1 MIDAAE
7 IRGVLDASAVL
18 AFALREPGYEIV
30 GAAFDGGAISSVN
43 WSEVLQKVLASG
55 KSPAE
60 LSTEFFGL
68 GLRIVPFTA
77 EDAEAAALLWPA
89 TRALGL
95 SLGDRACLTLG
106 LQRRCPVFT
115 ADRSWRQLS
124 LDLDIRMIR

>member
-1 MIDAAE
+1 
-7 IRGVLDASAVL
+7 VLDASAVL
-18 AFALREPGYEIV
+18 AYLQQEPGREV
-30 GAAFDGGAISSVN
+30 VANLFAGAAISSVN
-43 WSEVLQKVLASG
+43 WSEVIQKSMARGQDVAGLLDVLSA
-55 KSPAE
+55 
-60 LSTEFFGL
+60 L
-68 GLRIVPFTA
+68 GLRVVSFTV

-124 LDLDIRMIR
+124 MDLEIRMIR